1 MITRSLEKEI
11 GELLFKGKAIL
22 LIGPR
27 QTGKSTLI
35 KQGEARTAYIKAL
48 KAADDHDISLLL
60 DFVRS

>member
-1 MITRSLEKEI
+1 MADLILEKLF
-11 GELLFKGKAIL
+11 GEKPFSW
-22 LIGPR
+22 
-27 QTGKSTLI
+27 GKSTLT